1 MPDIIKIATQVEVQD
16 ARLPLDDGFGHPLY
30 RVMRCPLGTVSK
42 RARLE
47 VRLENR
53 LHYELE
59 RPLNHPVPNRRNR
72 KDADFAPILRYFL
85 PSGWEWLVGAP
96 DQFVPLLFEQ
106 SFRATRLDGLDRQ
119 PFNSSS

>member
-1 MPDIIKIATQVEVQD
+1 MPDIIKIAPQGEVQD
-16 ARLPLDDGFGHPLY
+16 AGLPLDNGFGHPLY

-59 RPLNHPVPNRRNR
+59 RPLNHPVPNGRNR
-72 KDADFAPILRYFL
+72 KDADFPPILRYFL
-85 PSGWEWLVGAP
+85 PSGRERLGGAP
-96 DQFVPLLFEQ
+96 PHLLP
-106 SFRATRLDGLDRQ
+106 Q
-119 PFNSSS
+119 PFQPSFLALPRPAPP

>member
-1 MPDIIKIATQVEVQD
+1 MPDIIKIAPQVEVQD

-59 RPLNHPVPNRRNR
+59 RPLNHPVPNGRNR

-85 PSGWEWLVGAP
+85 PSGRERLVGAP
-96 DQFVPLLFEQ
+96 DQFVP
-106 SFRATRLDGLDRQ
+106 
-119 PFNSSS
+119 